1 MKRDDLL
8 IFAAGLIVVLIISIL
23 ANQPGI
29 QIPGLFHLTGD
40 EDDSKAL
47 PLIYM
52 EFAQPEP
59 KAPVYELFTIQ
70 LVENPFDYPRIYLP
84 KQSDHRMVG
93 SYKKSDF
100 EQSSILPL
108 FGAAPY
114 GTARF
119 ADDRT
124 SEWITIGV
132 LEQKRGGLSS
142 IFSIP
147 TDDAWR
153 IRTEVTADRYPDRAI
168 FRYALCDTESGAILD
183 GGEIM
188 GPGERISVVFTT
200 GKEMY
205 FIIDLQNVDVYR
217 IYLDIQK

>member
-29 QIPGLFHLTGD
+29 QITGLFDRTGD
-40 EDDSKAL
+40 KDNNKAS
-47 PLIYM
+47 PLIYR

-84 KQSDHRMVG
+84 KQSDGWMVG
-93 SYKKSDF
+93 SYTKPDS
-100 EQSSILPL
+100 EQGSIFPL

-119 ADDRT
+119 ADDRVT
-124 SEWITIGV
+124 EWIIIAT
-132 LEQKRGGLSS
+132 LEQKRGGLSTV
-142 IFSIP
+142 FSVP
-147 TDDAWR
+147 TDKAWR
-153 IRTEVTADRYPDRAI
+153 IRTVVTADRFPDRAI
-168 FRYALCDTESGAILD
+168 FRYALCDAESGAIID

-188 GPGERISVVFTT
+188 GSGERTSVVFTT
-200 GKEMY
+200 GREMY
-205 FIIDLQNVDVYR
+205 FIINQQNVDVYR
-217 IYLDIQK
+217 IYLDIQ